1 MKFQCTV
8 IRRENKEFLVIPV
21 VESSGFAVVSS
32 TIMFDG

>member
-1 MKFQCTV
+1 MHP
-8 IRRENKEFLVIPV
+8 ENKEFLIVPV